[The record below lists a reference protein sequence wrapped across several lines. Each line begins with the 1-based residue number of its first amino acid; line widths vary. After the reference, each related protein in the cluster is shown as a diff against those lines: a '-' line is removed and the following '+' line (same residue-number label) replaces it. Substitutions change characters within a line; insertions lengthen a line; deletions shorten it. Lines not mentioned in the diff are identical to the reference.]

1 MGHHVEFLEHAA
13 RYSAAQSDIQIHLV
27 VHPHIEEHAPS
38 LVQLASAH
46 PNCVFLH
53 PLTESEFE
61 ATERTD
67 TIFSRALAGWEA
79 AEKRGRQVGADHCV
93 FMEMNAYQPIL
104 GLPRVRQA
112 PFQTSGILFFPYC
125 RLDVDSSS
133 WKASLHLQAEKVRK
147 HLQLRWVLSN
157 PNVHTLFLLNDPW
170 AARELSSALGSDAL
184 ASLPDP
190 VPLLPDAV
198 DVSPEVST
206 WMNAEWGADRTHF
219 LLFGSL
225 REAKGVRPALKAFHQ
240 LNDADAR
247 TASLHILGRTR
258 AEMAESLPKLVDALR
273 IQQPKLH
280 VHFED
285 RYLSESELS
294 AALHH
299 SDVILAPYLR
309 TEGSSGVLGHAAR
322 YKRPVIG
329 PSTGLI
335 GQLIET
341 YGLGTGLPEIT
352 ATTLSCALRSHLQK
366 PDSAA
371 SKQGMQQYVKE
382 RSPEV
387 FARTFF
393 QTIRD
398 GAGAPPVRN

>member
-1 MGHHVEFLEHAA
+1 M
-13 RYSAAQSDIQIHLV
+13 Y
-27 VHPHIEEHAPS
+27 P
-38 LVQLASAH
+38 
-46 PNCVFLH
+46 
-53 PLTESEFE
+53 
-61 ATERTD
+61 
-67 TIFSRALAGWEA
+67 
-79 AEKRGRQVGADHCV
+79 
-93 FMEMNAYQPIL
+93 
-104 GLPRVRQA
+104 
-112 PFQTSGILFFPYC
+112 
-125 RLDVDSSS
+125 
-133 WKASLHLQAEKVRK
+133 
-147 HLQLRWVLSN
+147 RWVLLLIGFCLMALV
-157 PNVHTLFLLNDPW
+157 PTL
-170 AARELSSALGSDAL
+170 SQGQ
-184 ASLPDP
+184 
-190 VPLLPDAV
+190 
-198 DVSPEVST
+198 T
-206 WMNAEWGADRTHF
+206 IH

-258 AEMAESLPKLVDALR
+258 AEIAESLPKLVDALR

-285 RYLSESELS
+285 RYLSEPELS

-366 PDSAA
+366 PDSAV
-371 SKQGMQQYVKE
+371 SKQGMKQYVKE
-382 RSPEV
+382 RSPKA

-393 QTIRD
+393 QTLRD
-398 GAGAPPVRN
+398 GAGAPPERD